1 MKYKYKTQPRNFQR
15 RALKKMIGD
24 SGRTGCG
31 ALWMPMRSGKSKD
44 LENVIAHSQPNY
56 VRPAGDL
63 RIASD
68 NSFSSSP
75 GPSFFER
82 LFGGSSQPQPLP
94 PGRRRLQPQ
103 QGQSYYQR

>member
-1 MKYKYKTQPRNFQR
+1 
-15 RALKKMIGD
+15 
-24 SGRTGCG
+24 
-31 ALWMPMRSGKSKD
+31 
-44 LENVIAHSQPNY
+44 VIAHSQPNY

-82 LFGGSSQPQPLP
+82 LFGGSSQPQPAP
-94 PGRRRLQPQ
+94 PIRRRLQQQ